1 MGGLSVAVAGEL
13 DEEEEEE
20 EEEEVVRPLS
30 LGMYMASR
38 LIASNFFHIRRGIRE
53 QHKLLVGFQF

>member
-20 EEEEVVRPLS
+20 EEEVRPFS
-30 LGMYMASR
+30 LGMYP
-38 LIASNFFHIRRGIRE
+38 LNFESPKRVI
-53 QHKLLVGFQF
+53 